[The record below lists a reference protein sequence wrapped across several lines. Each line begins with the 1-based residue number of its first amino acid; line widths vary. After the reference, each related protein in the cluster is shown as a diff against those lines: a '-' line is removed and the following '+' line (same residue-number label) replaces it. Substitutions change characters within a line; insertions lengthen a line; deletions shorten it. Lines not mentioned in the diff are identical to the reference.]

1 LSVVSPPPPP
11 PSYEYLP
18 PQQSASTN
26 AIVSLVLGIL
36 GVVCCS
42 LMAPIAWYPIGNQ
55 EVKAIQAGS
64 SPAAGD
70 GLARAGMIL
79 GIVGVVVF
87 GLQLIWIFFM
97 GGMVMLSAFADQFG
111 H

>member
-1 LSVVSPPPPP
+1 MSIASPPPPP
-11 PSYEYLP
+11 PSYDYRP
-18 PQQSASTN
+18 PSPASSTQ

-36 GVVCCS
+36 GVVCCA
-42 LMAPIAWYPIGNQ
+42 LMAPFAWYLGNQ

-70 GLARAGMIL
+70 GIAKAGMIL
-79 GIVGVVVF
+79 GIVGVVLL
-87 GLQLIWIFFM
+87 GLQLIWVFFM
-97 GGMVMLSAFADQFG
+97 GGLVILSAFFDQLG